1 MTEDRNNRTCQE
13 FQEHLADLIAS
24 GEDVSKNPH
33 LQTCA
38 NCRALL
44 ADLETIAEAA
54 RQLFPIEQPKEDLW
68 DRIELAIKRE
78 EGSIQPE

>member
-1 MTEDRNNRTCQE
+1 MTEDRNNRSCQE
-13 FQEHLADLIAS
+13 FQERLADLIAS
-24 GEDVSKNPH
+24 GADVTKNPH

-78 EGSIQPE
+78 EGSIQTD

>member
-1 MTEDRNNRTCQE
+1 MYLEASACSDLCQ
-13 FQEHLADLIAS
+13 L
-24 GEDVSKNPH
+24 
-33 LQTCA
+33 
-38 NCRALL
+38 CRALL
-44 ADLETIAEAA
+44 AELETIAEAA